1 MGSMYKYIRTYKLIV
16 NIIYNCY
23 MISFTI
29 SLEVK
34 GRVGAQFN
42 KASSEWHEI
51 QRRNTASWKLMA
63 PKWVAC
69 LRKY

>member
-42 KASSEWHEI
+42 KASSE
-51 QRRNTASWKLMA
+51 
-63 PKWVAC
+63 
-69 LRKY
+69 

>member
-1 MGSMYKYIRTYKLIV
+1 MGSMYKYIRTYKLID

-42 KASSEWHEI
+42 KASSE
-51 QRRNTASWKLMA
+51 
-63 PKWVAC
+63 
-69 LRKY
+69 